1 MKFVLL
7 TLFITI
13 TIVNIVNCH
22 EEALQN
28 NEPLRIQETKQDN
41 LQPTIDSKNILLTR
55 LTRTHHGHGE
65 SYSSCSTCQGNVQEH
80 KPQKQQGGE
89 CTTCGGGGGGGGSGS
104 FSQSSSQS
112 SSGSFSGRNG
122 KKK

>member
-1 MKFVLL
+1 MKLIFL

-22 EEALQN
+22 EGSIESN
-28 NEPLRIQETKQDN
+28 DPLSIQETKQDN
-41 LQPTIDSKNILLTR
+41 LQLTIDSKNVLLTR
-55 LTRTHHGHGE
+55 LTRSHHGKGGG
-65 SYSSCSTCQGNVQEH
+65 YSSCSTCGGQVY
-80 KPQKQQGGE
+80 KPQVQQGGG
-89 CTTCGGGGGGGGSGS
+89 CTTCGGGGGGSGS

-112 SSGSFSGRNG
+112 SSGSFSGGNG